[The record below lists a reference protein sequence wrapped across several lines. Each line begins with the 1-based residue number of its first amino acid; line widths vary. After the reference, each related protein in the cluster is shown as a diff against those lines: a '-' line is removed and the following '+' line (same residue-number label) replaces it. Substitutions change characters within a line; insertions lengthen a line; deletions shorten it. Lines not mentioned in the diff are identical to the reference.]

1 MNECLSDFLNKIS
14 FEDPRLFDFSE
25 KTIDIKNTYVFLFH
39 KSVHHLITHP
49 DITKTTIMK

>member
-25 KTIDIKNTYVFLFH
+25 KTIDIKLRSSLVF
-39 KSVHHLITHP
+39 K
-49 DITKTTIMK
+49 